1 MARSVNWEQ
10 TFARAAR
17 DFDWE
22 LIAEVA
28 QRYVDYLRG
37 ASAIEK
43 TRQAKSI
50 LGLLRENRR
59 YAELLLVADA
69 LLGQG
74 IEDAAV
80 RRQFAQGLV
89 DRNTPA
95 AAALVFRSLIAD
107 PTISEDE
114 RAEALGGLGRCYKQL
129 YVMSRSEERR
139 VGKECRSRWSP
150 YH

>member
-1 MARSVNWEQ
+1 MTRPRSINWEQ
-10 TFARAAR
+10 TFAAAAR
-17 DFDWE
+17 DFDWQ
-22 LIAEVA
+22 LVADTA

-43 TRQAKSI
+43 TRQAKSMI
-50 LGLLRENRR
+50 HLLRENRR
-59 YAELLLVADA
+59 YPEQLLVADA

-95 AAALVFRSLIAD
+95 AAAG
-107 PTISEDE
+107 T
-114 RAEALGGLGRCYKQL
+114 
-129 YVMSRSEERR
+129 
-139 VGKECRSRWSP
+139 
-150 YH
+150 